1 MKKLLFITT
10 AFFVALGIYAFTSKR
25 TTQFKDLAEYKI
37 KNTLGCTPDRNFL
50 QQLVDEADI
59 PPMPGA
65 GKYKWKINTPN
76 DSAQF
81 YFNQGINMYY
91 GFHIIEALASFK
103 KASRFDP
110 KNAMVWWAQAL
121 ANGPNINDVGYSASP
136 AALEANEK
144 ALSLSNRSSAIER
157 NLIKA
162 MLVRYSADTTQSREK
177 LNQDYVDAMK
187 KLADQYPT
195 NADAVSLYA
204 DALMLQHPWDMWN
217 NDGTP
222 KTWTPQ
228 IRSTLEKALALNPN
242 HPGANHYYIHVMEA
256 SPYAEKALASAN
268 RLGGLTPGLAHMV
281 HMPSHIYLR
290 TGQYAKGV
298 KINTDAVSTFKQ
310 YTGLYAPVTE
320 NSFIYLWHNLHMK
333 ADCALMAGKYDDAI
347 KAANDLQAVMDTSLL
362 SMEPPMGAA
371 LQYLYM
377 TPVLMNV
384 HFGKWD
390 DLLSL
395 SQPSPNHIFQT
406 ILYYFGKGMA
416 EAAKKQM
423 AEAKASSTALDA
435 LLADKTLAIPVG
447 PFSPPIL
454 PANIASELLKG
465 FIAINEG
472 NTGKAISHF
481 SAAGAI
487 ENKLVYNEPR
497 DWLLNS
503 KQYEGT
509 AYLKA
514 KQWANAEKAFRIDL
528 KQNAQNAWS
537 LQGLV
542 KALQMQKK
550 TAEAKMLEGKLNKA
564 VAKEDVH
571 KVSLSFN

>member
-144 ALSLSNRSSAIER
+144 ALSLSSRATPIEKG
-157 NLIKA
+157 LIKA
-162 MLVRYSADTTQSREK
+162 MLVRYAEDTTQTREK

-550 TAEAKMLEGKLNKA
+550 TAEAKM
-564 VAKEDVH
+564 H

>member
-1 MKKLLFITT
+1 
-10 AFFVALGIYAFTSKR
+10 
-25 TTQFKDLAEYKI
+25 
-37 KNTLGCTPDRNFL
+37 
-50 QQLVDEADI
+50 
-59 PPMPGA
+59 
-65 GKYKWKINTPN
+65 
-76 DSAQF
+76 
-81 YFNQGINMYY
+81 MYY

-144 ALSLSNRSSAIER
+144 ALSLSSRATPIEKG
-157 NLIKA
+157 LIKA
-162 MLVRYSADTTQSREK
+162 MLVRYAEDTTQTREK

>member
-1 MKKLLFITT
+1 
-10 AFFVALGIYAFTSKR
+10 
-25 TTQFKDLAEYKI
+25 
-37 KNTLGCTPDRNFL
+37 
-50 QQLVDEADI
+50 
-59 PPMPGA
+59 
-65 GKYKWKINTPN
+65 
-76 DSAQF
+76 
-81 YFNQGINMYY
+81 
-91 GFHIIEALASFK
+91 
-103 KASRFDP
+103 
-110 KNAMVWWAQAL
+110 
-121 ANGPNINDVGYSASP
+121 
-136 AALEANEK
+136 
-144 ALSLSNRSSAIER
+144 
-157 NLIKA
+157 
-162 MLVRYSADTTQSREK
+162 
-177 LNQDYVDAMK
+177 
-187 KLADQYPT
+187 
-195 NADAVSLYA
+195 
-204 DALMLQHPWDMWN
+204 
-217 NDGTP
+217 
-222 KTWTPQ
+222 
-228 IRSTLEKALALNPN
+228 
-242 HPGANHYYIHVMEA
+242 
-256 SPYAEKALASAN
+256 
-268 RLGGLTPGLAHMV
+268 
-281 HMPSHIYLR
+281 
-290 TGQYAKGV
+290 
-298 KINTDAVSTFKQ
+298 
-310 YTGLYAPVTE
+310 
-320 NSFIYLWHNLHMK
+320 
-333 ADCALMAGKYDDAI
+333 
-347 KAANDLQAVMDTSLL
+347 
-362 SMEPPMGAA
+362 MEPPMGAA